1 MFVHQLEI
9 DFKRI

>member
-9 DFKRI
+9 DFKRV